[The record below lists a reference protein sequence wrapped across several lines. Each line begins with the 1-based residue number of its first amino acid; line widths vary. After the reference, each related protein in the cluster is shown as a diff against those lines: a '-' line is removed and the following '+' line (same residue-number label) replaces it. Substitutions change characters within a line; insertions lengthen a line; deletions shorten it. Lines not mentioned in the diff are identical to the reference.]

1 MIGDL
6 TLYCAKVTDID
17 DTDKQGK
24 IQINIESRFKDF
36 KKDDYPWAIPL
47 LSDVS
52 ESTMSFNPPKVDSQV
67 WVLVDKYWKRFYY
80 LTNRYFYNLFD
91 FSKVSGLLDKCDKI
105 NKDYKNIRFNYYE
118 DGTLLFH
125 NNNDGSS
132 GIINSQGTIIYI
144 NKDGDFVRNIEKDE
158 ITEIKGKREEKIKGK
173 NIVEIGGNSEI
184 TIKGKETK
192 NITSDLD
199 YTTKTNVKLKSS
211 TGGLLEFGNSVSTLG
226 SILQELCQDLSSLTT
241 VGSPAQ
247 HTSPTLT
254 AQMLSLIAKIKMVF
268 K

>member
-6 TLYCAKVTDID
+6 TLHCAKVTDID
-17 DTDKQGK
+17 DRDKQGK

-52 ESTMSFNPPKVDSQV
+52 ESTMSFNPPKVNSQV
-67 WVLVDKYWKRFYY
+67 WVLVDKYFKRFYY

-132 GIINSQGTIIYI
+132 GIITSQGTFIYI
-144 NKDGDFVRNIEKDE
+144 NKDGDFVRNIKKDE
-158 ITEIKGKREEKIKGK
+158 IIEIKGNKEETIKGK
-173 NIVEIGGNSEI
+173 NNVEIDGNSEFVC
-184 TIKGKETK
+184 KGKDIRNVTS
-192 NITSDLD
+192 NIE
-199 YTTKTNVKLKSS
+199 YTAKGQVTLKSS
-211 TGGLLEFGNSVSTLG
+211 TSALIEIGNAVTTLG
-226 SILQELCQDLSSLTT
+226 SILQELCTDLSTLTT
-241 VGSPAQ
+241 VGTSTQ
-247 HTSPTLT
+247 QTSPTLT
-254 AQMLSLIAKIKMVF
+254 SQMLSLLPKIKTTF

>member
-1 MIGDL
+1 MFDL
-6 TLYCAKVTDID
+6 TLETAKVVDID
-17 DTDKQGK
+17 DTDRQGK

-52 ESTMSFNPPKVDSQV
+52 ESTMSFNPPKVNSQV

-91 FSKVSGLLDKCDKI
+91 FSKVSGLLDKCNKI

-132 GIINSQGTIIYI
+132 GIVTSQGSFVYI
-144 NKDGDFVRNIEKDE
+144 DKDGDFVRNIEKDE
-158 ITEIKGKREEKIKGK
+158 ITEIKGNREEKIKGK
-173 NIVEIGGNSEI
+173 NTVEIDGNSEI
-184 TIKGKETK
+184 TYKGKDIK
-192 NITSDLD
+192 NITSNME
-199 YTTKTNVKLKSS
+199 YTTKGQIILKSS
-211 TGGLLEFGNSVSTLG
+211 TPSLVEIGNTVTTLG
-226 SILQELCQDLSSLTT
+226 SILQELCTDLSSLTT
-241 VGSPAQ
+241 TGSETT

-254 AQMLSLIAKIKMVF
+254 SQMLTLLPKIKMTF